1 GSEVQV
7 DVDGDGIS
15 DYTTVADGNGDW
27 SITPEA
33 PLADGTTVTATASDE
48 TGNESAP
55 ATVVVDGVAPIV
67 TVNDATTNDATPT
80 LTGSVDDATAS
91 VTVTVDGADYPATNN
106 GDGTWTLADNT
117 LPSLADNSY
126 TVTVTATDEAGNQGT
141 ITGTLNID
149 TVAPDSPVINAG
161 NGTEISGIAEA
172 NSIVRLDVD
181 SDGMPDYTTAADE
194 NGNWSVTPDSPL
206 NNGTEVVATATDKAG
221 NTSAPATSTINTSAA
236 TVTFNNEVTNDDTP
250 PLSGTI
256 SNPTA
261 NVVVSLNG
269 TDYPATN
276 NGDGSWTLADN
287 TLPSLADNSYT
298 VTVTATDEAGNQ
310 GTATG
315 TLVIDTTAPA
325 APV

>member
-1 GSEVQV
+1 
-7 DVDGDGIS
+7 
-15 DYTTVADGNGDW
+15 
-27 SITPEA
+27 
-33 PLADGTTVTATASDE
+33 
-48 TGNESAP
+48 
-55 ATVVVDGVAPIV
+55 
-67 TVNDATTNDATPT
+67 
-80 LTGSVDDATAS
+80 
-91 VTVTVDGADYPATNN
+91 ADYPATNN

-276 NGDGSWTLADN
+276 
-287 TLPSLADNSYT
+287 
-298 VTVTATDEAGNQ
+298 
-310 GTATG
+310 
-315 TLVIDTTAPA
+315 
-325 APV
+325 